1 MVVGASAVERALL
14 GFFERV
20 AQKDE
25 AQLSKLRRCPE
36 FRLEPGQWRFTLPD
50 LHRFLRDEDDAFAA
64 VDYKKFRSLILK
76 SPVNRAVKAFGAEI
90 AIAENR
96 GKVDRS
102 RYVLNWR
109 T

>member
-1 MVVGASAVERALL
+1 MGASAAERALL
-14 GFFERV
+14 DFFERV
-20 AQKDE
+20 AGKDE
-25 AQLSKLRRCPE
+25 TQLHKLRRCPK
-36 FRLEPGQWRFTLPD
+36 FRLESGQWCFTLPD
-50 LHRFLRDEDDAFAA
+50 LHRFLQDENDVFAA
-64 VDYKKFRSLILK
+64 FDYKKFRGLILK
-76 SPVNRAVKAFGAEI
+76 SPVNRAIKGFGAEI